1 MVVNSLS
8 PASQLNKTVDGSQL
22 APQDLLA
29 LGILHGVD
37 TSDII
42 DGNHAVGGRGCK
54 YQDIRLH
61 THGGTE
67 ILMYTVVNAR
77 AK

>member
-54 YQDIRLH
+54 Y
-61 THGGTE
+61 
-67 ILMYTVVNAR
+67 
-77 AK
+77 